1 MKLADLQKIHAAGL
15 ITDEQQQRI
24 VAHFGLKEE
33 GSRFL
38 AIISILGAVLVAAG
52 VILLISANWEQIP
65 KLVKI
70 AVGLALLL
78 SAHAGGYYLREVRK
92 EYLKTAEA
100 LQLAGSGLFLANIAL
115 VGQIYHLSSRPPNAI
130 LLWWAGFAAL
140 PWLLRSKA
148 QFVLFLLAFGVWFGM
163 EAAERDSLLHVRWNG
178 EVALLSLLGLL
189 YFGAGGWLRR
199 SSFAGFS
206 GAGEKLGLL
215 VFHAFLY
222 PHSLNFFHDGPWDGS
237 RTESHGDL
245 VLSGFAVVTLAVVG
259 AILARDERLDRQWRW
274 VWFSALAACVGA
286 MLLVVSG
293 VLAVPTNYAFRRDSL
308 AAVVV
313 AGAWFVLCLVQIQV
327 GVKLQSSFLVN
338 LGIAGIA
345 LNLIT
350 TYLQLIVSMAQTG
363 LMFVVSGVLLIGLG
377 VYLEKKRRALL
388 HRFQSPASP
397 PPASAPS

>member
-1 MKLADLQKIHAAGL
+1 M
-15 ITDEQQQRI
+15 
-24 VAHFGLKEE
+24 
-33 GSRFL
+33 
-38 AIISILGAVLVAAG
+38 
-52 VILLISANWEQIP
+52 
-65 KLVKI
+65 
-70 AVGLALLL
+70 
-78 SAHAGGYYLREVRK
+78 
-92 EYLKTAEA
+92 
-100 LQLAGSGLFLANIAL
+100 
-115 VGQIYHLSSRPPNAI
+115 
-130 LLWWAGFAAL
+130 
-140 PWLLRSKA
+140 
-148 QFVLFLLAFGVWFGM
+148 
-163 EAAERDSLLHVRWNG
+163 
-178 EVALLSLLGLL
+178 
-189 YFGAGGWLRR
+189 
-199 SSFAGFS
+199 
-206 GAGEKLGLL
+206 
-215 VFHAFLY
+215 
-222 PHSLNFFHDGPWDGS
+222 
-237 RTESHGDL
+237 
-245 VLSGFAVVTLAVVG
+245 TLAVVG

>member
-15 ITDEQQQRI
+15 ITEEQHQRI

-38 AIISILGAVLVAAG
+38 AIISTVGAVLVAAG
-52 VILLISANWEQIP
+52 VILLISANWEEIP
-65 KLVKI
+65 KFLKI

-78 SAHAGGYYLREVRK
+78 GAHAGGYYLREVRK
-92 EYLKTAEA
+92 DYLKTAEA
-100 LQLAGSGLFLANIAL
+100 LHLTGSVLFLANIAL

-148 QFVLFLLAFGVWFGM
+148 QFVLLLLAFGVWFGM
-163 EAAERDSLLHVRWNG
+163 ETAERDSFLHVRETA
-178 EVALLSLLGLL
+178 EVALFSVLGLL

-199 SSFAGFS
+199 TPFASFA

-215 VFHAFLY
+215 LFHAFLY
-222 PHSLNFFHDGPWDGS
+222 PFSLRFFHDGPWDRS
-237 RTESHGDL
+237 QPEIHGDL
-245 VLSGFAVVTLAVVG
+245 VVGLFAVLALGVV
-259 AILARDERLDRQWRW
+259 ASHLARDARLDRQWRW
-274 VWFSALAACVGA
+274 TWLAALAACVGMMA
-286 MLLVVSG
+286 LALSG
-293 VLAVPTNYAFRRDSL
+293 VLTVPTDYWFRRESL
-308 AAVVV
+308 ASGLV
-313 AGAWFVLCLVQIQV
+313 ALAWFVLCIVQIQA
-327 GVKLQSSFLVN
+327 GLQLRSTFLVN

-345 LNLIT
+345 LNLVT

-397 PPASAPS
+397 PPATSSS

>member
-38 AIISILGAVLVAAG
+38 AIISTVGAVLVASG

-65 KLVKI
+65 KFVKL

-78 SAHAGGYYLREVRK
+78 GAHAGGWYLREVRK

-100 LQLAGSGLFLANIAL
+100 LHLVGSILFLANIAL

-148 QFVLFLLAFGVWFGM
+148 QFVLLLLAFGVWFGM
-163 EAAERDSLLHVRWNG
+163 EAAQRDSLLHVREVH

-199 SSFAGFS
+199 TSFASFA

-215 VFHAFLY
+215 VFHGFLY
-222 PHSLNFFHDGPWDGS
+222 PFSLKFFHDSPWERS
-237 RTESHGDL
+237 RPETHGDL
-245 VLSGFAVVTLAVVG
+245 VFYVFAVLALGVV
-259 AILARDERLDRQWRW
+259 AAQLARDERLDRQWRW
-274 VWFSALAACVGA
+274 TWVAVLVACVGMMA
-286 MLLVVSG
+286 LSLSG
-293 VLAVPTNYAFRRDSL
+293 VLTVPTDYWFRRESL
-308 AAVVV
+308 ASGLV
-313 AGAWFVLCLVQIQV
+313 ALAWFVLCLVQIQ
-327 GVKLQSSFLVN
+327 
-338 LGIAGIA
+338 AG
-345 LNLIT
+345 LNC
-350 TYLQLIVSMAQTG
+350 A
-363 LMFVVSGVLLIGLG
+363 
-377 VYLEKKRRALL
+377 RR
-388 HRFQSPASP
+388 FW
-397 PPASAPS
+397 

>member
-1 MKLADLQKIHAAGL
+1 MKLADLEKIHAAGL

-38 AIISILGAVLVAAG
+38 AIISTVGAVLVASG

-65 KLVKI
+65 KFVKL

-78 SAHAGGYYLREVRK
+78 GAHAGGWYLREVRK

-100 LQLAGSGLFLANIAL
+100 LHLVGSILFLANIAL

-148 QFVLFLLAFGVWFGM
+148 QFVLLLLAFGVWFGM
-163 EAAERDSLLHVRWNG
+163 EAAQRDSVLHVRELH

-189 YFGAGGWLRR
+189 YFGVGGWLRR
-199 SSFAGFS
+199 TSFASFA

-215 VFHAFLY
+215 VFHGFLY
-222 PHSLNFFHDGPWDGS
+222 PFSLKFFHDSPWERS
-237 RTESHGDL
+237 RPETHGDL
-245 VLSGFAVVTLAVVG
+245 VFYVFAVLALGVV
-259 AILARDERLDRQWRW
+259 AAQLARDERLDRQWRW
-274 VWFSALAACVGA
+274 TWVAVLAACVGMMA
-286 MLLVVSG
+286 LSLSG
-293 VLAVPTNYAFRRDSL
+293 VLTVPTDYWFRRESL
-308 AAVVV
+308 ASGLV
-313 AGAWFVLCLVQIQV
+313 ALAWFVLCLVQIQA
-327 GVKLQSSFLVN
+327 GLQLRSSFLVN
-338 LGIAGIA
+338 LSIAGLA

-363 LMFVVSGVLLIGLG
+363 LMFVVSGVFLIALG

-397 PPASAPS
+397 PPAPASS